1 MQMRLR
7 SLLLPLLLLTVVTSL
22 APPLIA
28 PASAAACHGFIT
40 CPDPKSCGSWST
52 WVACDSPYCDDA
64 DSFCLGKNIPL
75 ATWQP
80 KEQFRACTLSNG
92 SQCLEWVTAS
102 FRTRCGC

>member
-1 MQMRLR
+1 MHMRLR
-7 SLLLPLLLLTVVTSL
+7 SLLFPLLLVIVVIST
-22 APPLIA
+22 APPLVT

-40 CPDPKSCGSWST
+40 CPNPKSCGSWST

-75 ATWQP
+75 ATYQP